1 MKGTLK
7 DSVLYVEFQ
16 TAGSPEAPGKAV
28 LYKDGSQLKWKILKQ
43 QGMLFLPPNAVL
55 KQCKPS
61 CEKGTK

>member
-28 LYKDGSQLKWKILKQ
+28 LYKDGGQLKWKILKQ

-61 CEKGTK
+61 CGKGTK